1 MIVDMLGRG
10 HDVCGLMVVDY
21 IMVLDMTDSFEHATR
36 QRFLGV
42 SLRDQNLL
50 TDMN

>member
-21 IMVLDMTDSFEHATR
+21 VMILDMTDSFEHAIR
-36 QRFLGV
+36 QRFLWRFVAGPEFV
-42 SLRDQNLL
+42 D
-50 TDMN
+50 